1 MYNRTDQLQIIK
13 SIRVKEND
21 RLTLDCPF
29 CGGRKKFTITR
40 NDGKLLWNC
49 YRNSCSVRGA
59 YSAGRSVAETKA
71 KLSGS
76 ATKPRCYVKPIPS
89 ILSQPEN
96 HPVVMDYL
104 ESVHSLEAYQNG
116 LINIKYDP
124 STNRVLFFN
133 NNNSGA
139 TGRALDSR
147 EPKWLTYGEMNT
159 AVTVGSTKT
168 GVIVEDVPSACAVAQ
183 KNTLTGIA
191 LLGTNVNYKN
201 KVLIGAFDKVYLV
214 LDKDA
219 SKKAVQVSKQLS
231 AFVDVK
237 LRLTNRDLKWLT
249 SNEIQNVLQ

>member
-29 CGGRKKFTITR
+29 CGGRKKFTISR
-40 NDGKLLWNC
+40 VDGKLLWNC

-71 KLSGS
+71 KLNGS
-76 ATKPRCYVKPIPS
+76 AATPRSYIKPIPS

-96 HPVVMDYL
+96 HSEVMDYL
-104 ESVHSLEAYQNG
+104 ASVHSLEAYQNG

-133 NNNSGA
+133 NDNSGA
-139 TGRALDSR
+139 TGRALDTR

-159 AVTVGSTKT
+159 AVIVGSNKT

-191 LLGTNVNYKN
+191 LLGTNLSYKN
-201 KVLIGAFDKVYLV
+201 KVLISAFDNVYLV

-231 AFVDVK
+231 AFVNVK
-237 LRLTNRDLKWLT
+237 VRLTDYDLKWKT
-249 SNEIQNVLQ
+249 VEQIQSLLS